1 MLVKPQASSL
11 AKIKVV
17 GVGGAGGNAINN
29 MIQNY
34 DIEGVEF
41 IAVNTDAQA
50 LANSSAETKLQVGQ
64 EITRGL
70 GSGGSPQI
78 GKKAAEESVDMIH
91 EHLAGADMVFITA
104 GMGGGTGTGASPV
117 IAGIAKNLG
126 ALTIAIVEK
135 PFIFEGKKRM
145 ETALQGI
152 DEIKDKVDTLIVIP
166 NQKLFELGEKNL
178 SFLEALRKVDDV
190 LAQAVKSISQLINHT
205 GMINLDFA
213 DIKSV
218 MLNAGTALMGVGTAE
233 GDGRAS
239 TATRAAIQ
247 SPLLE
252 FSITGAKGVIFNI
265 IGGKDLSITEVEEAA
280 KVIQDEVHQDCN
292 LVFGASIDPELGDEV
307 KVTVI
312 ATGFGSDGFFTHEES
327 PVAEPAEHMP
337 PRTPVMAPNSP
348 AGQRPVQAPSRPSI
362 FGGKPRQAYQ
372 QETEELEPEPKA
384 ASGKSSDYEDDDLE
398 NTPAFLRRKK
408 SF

>member
-1 MLVKPQASSL
+1 VAEVCKQAGCLTIGVVTKPF
-11 AKIKVV
+11 
-17 GVGGAGGNAINN
+17 GFEGAHRMRNAE
-29 MIQNY
+29 Q
-34 DIEGVEF
+34 
-41 IAVNTDAQA
+41 
-50 LANSSAETKLQVGQ
+50 
-64 EITRGL
+64 
-70 GSGGSPQI
+70 
-78 GKKAAEESVDMIH
+78 
-91 EHLAGADMVFITA
+91 
-104 GMGGGTGTGASPV
+104 
-117 IAGIAKNLG
+117 GIAQL
-126 ALTIAIVEK
+126 IE
-135 PFIFEGKKRM
+135 
-145 ETALQGI
+145 
-152 DEIKDKVDTLIVIP
+152 KVDTLIIVP
-166 NQKLFELGEKNL
+166 NERLLSICDQKTTIDNAFKMAD
-178 SFLEALRKVDDV
+178 EALR
-190 LAQAVKSISQLINHT
+190 QGVKAISELIT
-205 GMINLDFA
+205 VPGIINLDFA

-312 ATGFGSDGFFTHEES
+312 ATGFGSDEFFSHEDP
-327 PVAEPAEHMP
+327 PVAEPAEHLP
-337 PRTPVMAPNSP
+337 QRTPVMAPNSP
-348 AGQRPVQAPSRPSI
+348 AGQRPGSVQAPSRPSI
-362 FGGKPRQAYQ
+362 FGGKPKQAYQ
-372 QETEELEPEPKA
+372 QEVEELEPEPKA
-384 ASGKSSDYEDDDLE
+384 ASGKSSDYDDDDDLE